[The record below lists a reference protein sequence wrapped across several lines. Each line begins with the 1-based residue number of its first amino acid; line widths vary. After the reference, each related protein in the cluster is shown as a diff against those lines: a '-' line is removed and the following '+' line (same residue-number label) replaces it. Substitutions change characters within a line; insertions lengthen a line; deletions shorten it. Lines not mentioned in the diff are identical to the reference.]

1 MRIHY
6 TNQGFEHSVDSIL
19 LFEED
24 GTAPFWSDALF
35 YFYPNLS
42 KEKMT
47 ALDAAGRKAYLLG
60 ALRPVWEGLKE
71 ELDSKVRLYQAQF
84 DQYHAQIEDALSE
97 AFETDT
103 GKLFNDLAANITL
116 NPVCPRFLKEKYF
129 DLFYKNSERGALGIS
144 LHEGIHYLWF
154 HV

>member
-6 TNQGFEHSVDSIL
+6 TNQSFEHSVDSIL

-84 DQYHAQIEDALSE
+84 DQYHVQIEDALSE

-103 GKLFNDLAANITL
+103 GKLFNDLGPTS
-116 NPVCPRFLKEKYF
+116 P
-129 DLFYKNSERGALGIS
+129 
-144 LHEGIHYLWF
+144 
-154 HV
+154 